1 MIMMEVLRMVVV
13 ENEFTTEKNLFWL
26 SGGGSALKTDYS
38 LQFQDH
44 GDLGRSSRAVR
55 KVKRS

>member
-13 ENEFTTEKNLFWL
+13 ENELTTEKIFWL
-26 SGGGSALKTDYS
+26 SGGGSALKSDYS